1 MEKKIKKI
9 TVLGSFHGHNAG
21 DNAILAS
28 IISGFKERCP
38 DIEFNVLSG
47 RPWLLEG
54 KFDIKPISTRP
65 SNLSMNML
73 GLPAFW
79 SIYHSDMVIIT
90 QAILF
95 DMKLYNPAYNYL
107 FALYILVPFAKLF
120 KKPVVCHDVGI
131 GPLNT
136 LIGRYLGRSILNRVD
151 HIILRQVG
159 SQKLLR
165 QIGVTRPRVTIGAD
179 PALTNKPI
187 TQEESHKIIRE
198 LGLKGKGIIGVNIH
212 GYIDRFVKTS
222 RDRISEDNF
231 VKIMSDFCDSIIETY
246 GISILFVITT
256 ANYDEKL
263 TLKVRTAMRH
273 NDLTAILSNKS
284 YSHAQIMGVLG
295 QLNLFVGM
303 RLHSIILAA
312 AMYTPVIGINY
323 LPKVKDFMQRIGQE
337 TNCIEFRDFKKEILV
352 QSVDKVWNQKEIIR
366 EELKTNVD
374 KLKKL
379 VEEST
384 DITLSYL
391 YQQ

>member
-1 MEKKIKKI
+1 MITI

-28 IISGFKERCP
+28 IVSGFKEKRP
-38 DIEFNVLSG
+38 DVVFNVLSG

-54 KFDIKPISTRP
+54 KFDVKTISTRP
-65 SNLSMNML
+65 SNLSLNML

-95 DMKLYNPAYNYL
+95 DMKLYNPAYNNL
-107 FALYILVPFAKLF
+107 FALYILVPFAKLL
-120 KKPVVCHDVGI
+120 KKPVICYDVGI

-136 LIGRYLGRSILNRVD
+136 RIGRYLARSILNRVD

-159 SQKLLR
+159 SRELLR
-165 QIGVTRPRVTIGAD
+165 QIGVTRPPVTIGAD
-179 PALTNKPI
+179 PALTNKPV
-187 TQEESHKIIRE
+187 TQEESRKIIRE
-198 LGLKGKGIIGVNIH
+198 LGIKGDRIIGVNIH
-212 GYIDRFVKTS
+212 GYMDRFVETKK
-222 RDRISEDNF
+222 DKISKKEF
-231 VKIMSDFCDSIIETY
+231 VQTMSEFCDSMVETY
-246 GISILFVITT
+246 GVRIIFIITT
-256 ANYDEKL
+256 ARYDEDL
-263 TLKVRTAMRH
+263 TFKVRNAMH
-273 NDLTAILSNKS
+273 YYDSTVVMSNKS

-312 AMYTPVIGINY
+312 AMCTPVIGINY

-337 TNCIEFRDFKKEILV
+337 THCIEFKDFKNQILI
-352 QSVDKVWNQKEIIR
+352 QSVDKVWDKKEIIQ
-366 EELKTNVD
+366 EDLKAHVDELK
-374 KLKKL
+374 KM

-384 DITLSYL
+384 NITLTYL
-391 YQQ
+391 YLQ

>member
-1 MEKKIKKI
+1 MKTI

-21 DNAILAS
+21 DDAILAS
-28 IISGFKERCP
+28 IVSGFKEKCP

-54 KFDIKPISTRP
+54 KFDIKTISTRP

-107 FALYILVPFAKLF
+107 FALYILVPFAKLL
-120 KKPVVCHDVGI
+120 KKPVVCYDVGI

-136 LIGRYLGRSILNRVD
+136 RIGRYMGRSILNRVD

-159 SQKLLR
+159 SQELLR

-179 PALTNKPI
+179 PALTNKPV
-187 TQEESHKIIRE
+187 TQEESRKIISE
-198 LGLKGKGIIGVNIH
+198 LGLKGGGIIGVNII
-212 GYIDRFVKTS
+212 GYMDRFVKTNGEK
-222 RDRISEDNF
+222 ISKKEF
-231 VKIMSDFCDSIIETY
+231 VKTLSEFCDSMVETY
-246 GISILFVITT
+246 GIRIIFVITT
-256 ANYDEKL
+256 ARYDEEL
-263 TLKVRTAMRH
+263 TLKVRNAMHYR
-273 NDLTAILSNKS
+273 DSTVVMSNKS

-337 TNCIEFRDFKKEILV
+337 TNCIEFKDFKTQILI
-352 QSVDKVWNQKEIIR
+352 QSVGKVWNQKEIIR
-366 EELKTNVD
+366 EDLKIRVDELKIM
-374 KLKKL
+374 

-391 YQQ
+391 HLQ